1 MGNTLSAELAS
12 NDFGIDLTNAITI
25 QLRNNHYPPVPHSMV
40 PVCIEAIEAYNEGD
54 YYREIELPEGVS
66 WRGNLHAP
74 ANQIIMSHH
83 LEAWC
88 EDEYE

>member
-1 MGNTLSAELAS
+1 
-12 NDFGIDLTNAITI
+12 
-25 QLRNNHYPPVPHSMV
+25 MV

-66 WRGNLHAP
+66 WRGNLAAP

-83 LEAWC
+83 LENWC
-88 EDEYE
+88 NDEYE